1 MRALLVAPP
10 GTPAIAEVAAPLR
23 QRGEVLVEVHHAA
36 IDSGD
41 AAVSAGVFHEL
52 GYIERATVGLGWDFA
67 GTVTESDPSS
77 EFRPGQRVVG
87 VIDTFDKEVGAVS
100 EYVSVP
106 EDALTHLPDGVSSE
120 EGAVV
125 PVAALTAL
133 QALATL
139 GEERG
144 SLLVTGAA
152 GMVGGFAIA
161 IARELGFAV
170 TGLARDHDRAF
181 VESTG
186 VAFVDGLAGSYDAVF
201 DTAQLGTEALA
212 VVADGGAIRRR
223 HARRRARLRARGAS
237 DVARRRRRSPP
248 TDLSAGPDRI
258 EGHGRAHSRDRRSR
272 PGAGGGDGSP
282 RRARSD
288 GRLPPMRARAVG
300 AQEHER

>member
-186 VAFVDGLAGSYDAVF
+186 AAFVDGLAGSYDAVF
-201 DTAQLGTEALA
+201 DTAQLGAEALA
-212 VVADGGAIRRR
+212 VVADGGRYVGVMPGGEPASV
-223 HARRRARLRARGAS
+223 RGVRVTSLVVAADRPQLTYLLGLIAS
-237 DVARRRRRSPP
+237 KDMVARIREIV
-248 TDLSAGPDRI
+248 DLDQAPAAVMAPRA
-258 EGHGRAHSRDRRSR
+258 ERGRTVVSLR
-272 PGAGGGDGSP
+272 
-282 RRARSD
+282 
-288 GRLPPMRARAVG
+288 
-300 AQEHER
+300 

>member
-1 MRALLVAPP
+1 MRALLVSPP
-10 GTPAIAEVAAPLR
+10 GTPTIAEVAAPLR
-23 QRGEVLVEVHHAA
+23 RRGEVLVEVHHAA

-52 GYIERATVGLGWDFA
+52 GYVERAAVGLGWDFA
-67 GTVTESDPSS
+67 GTVTASDPSS
-77 EFRPGQRVVG
+77 DFRPGHRVVG
-87 VIDTFDKEVGAVS
+87 LIDTFDKEIGAVS

-106 EDALTHLPDGVSSE
+106 EEALTHLPEGVSTA

-133 QALATL
+133 QALNAL

-144 SLLVTGAA
+144 RLLVTGAA

-186 VAFVDGLAGSYDAVF
+186 AAFVDGLAGSYDAVF
-201 DTAQLGTEALA
+201 DTAQLGAAALA
-212 VVADGGAIRRR
+212 VVTDGGRYVGVMPGDEPAP
-223 HARRRARLRARGAS
+223 ARGVRVSSLVVVADRAQLRYLLGLIAS
-237 DVARRRRRSPP
+237 KGMIARIREIIDLGQAPAAVMAPRTQRGRTVVALR
-248 TDLSAGPDRI
+248 
-258 EGHGRAHSRDRRSR
+258 
-272 PGAGGGDGSP
+272 
-282 RRARSD
+282 
-288 GRLPPMRARAVG
+288 
-300 AQEHER
+300 